1 MKFEVNLGG
10 IGETLCAEVCE
21 LPGCI
26 AVGANFDELLES
38 LRDSIRLYLGE
49 GTANGSDPTDWP
61 LQLAGMAMIGGRC
74 SMTVE
79 VPDQS
84 GDGNPRRRS
93 PRRLPRNLSARPH
106 DSPRSAAKA

>member
-1 MKFEVNLGG
+1 MKLEVNLGG

-26 AVGANFDELLES
+26 AVGSTFDELLES

-49 GTANGSDPTDWP
+49 GAPNGADPAEWP
-61 LQLAGMAMIGGRC
+61 LQLAGMQMIGGRC

-79 VPDQS
+79 VPDRHTEYP
-84 GDGNPRRRS
+84 GT
-93 PRRLPRNLSARPH
+93 
-106 DSPRSAAKA
+106 

>member
-1 MKFEVNLGG
+1 MLTGGGDSVKLEVNLGG

-26 AVGANFDELLES
+26 AVGDTFDELLES
-38 LRDSIRLYLGE
+38 LRESIRLYLGE
-49 GTANGSDPTDWP
+49 GAPNSAGPTEWP

-79 VPDQS
+79 VPDRHTEYP
-84 GDGNPRRRS
+84 GT
-93 PRRLPRNLSARPH
+93 
-106 DSPRSAAKA
+106 